1 MICSHEGYTNYVK
14 KRGLGYRHGAMR
26 EEWSMWETW
35 NKGVKA
41 DMKDVQNGLETTGD
55 SAAHI
60 RQRQE
65 RF

>member
-14 KRGLGYRHGAMR
+14 KSGLCYRHGAMR

-41 DMKDVQNGLETTGD
+41 DMKDVK
-55 SAAHI
+55 
-60 RQRQE
+60 RQR
-65 RF
+65 

>member
-1 MICSHEGYTNYVK
+1 MKVVPIMLRRVDYAIDMDPWEYV
-14 KRGLGYRHGAMR
+14 GD
-26 EEWSMWETW
+26 
-35 NKGVKA
+35 NKGVKV